1 MYTGHVASPGAVAG
15 SSSIVSTPSSLIPL
29 HKDTKHPAEY
39 YTVYT
44 LTVYL
49 AFNIMVHCCILFSG
63 YIFCGA
69 RGERAARLV
78 LASPVA
84 TCRALP

>member
-1 MYTGHVASPGAVAG
+1 MRPQTTNDKERSATVDMRSR
-15 SSSIVSTPSSLIPL
+15 SLIPL

-49 AFNIMVHCCILFSG
+49 AFNIMVHCCILFS
-63 YIFCGA
+63 
-69 RGERAARLV
+69 
-78 LASPVA
+78 
-84 TCRALP
+84 